1 MFLRKSLLGVTGI
14 ILAAGMIAFAQEP
27 QPQNPASPD
36 GALRK
41 ERMEQ
46 RRERLGERLGER
58 EGLGRHKGRDGMG
71 RRGPGMGHLPHELNL
86 SDAQREQS
94 RAIMQRR
101 LESTKVQREELF
113 KLREK
118 RIAGSFSAEDGA
130 RAKALHE
137 QMRAAMEGARTEMEG
152 VLTAEQK
159 AKLEGFKAERKAR
172 HEQRVKEHGERSKE
186 RGERFKE
193 RRELMNKP
201 Q

>member
-1 MFLRKSLLGVTGI
+1 MFLRKGLFGVTGI

-27 QPQNPASPD
+27 QPPNPPSPD

-46 RRERLGERLGER
+46 RRERLRERLGER
-58 EGLGRHKGRDGMG
+58 KGLGRHRGPGGMG
-71 RRGPGMGHLPHELNL
+71 RRGPGMGRLPHELNL

-101 LESTKVQREELF
+101 LEGTKVQREELF

-118 RIAGSFSAEDGA
+118 RIAGTFSAEDGA

-137 QMRAAMEGARTEMEG
+137 EIRASMAGARTEMES

-159 AKLEGFKAERKAR
+159 AKLEGLKAERKTR
-172 HEQRVKEHGERSKE
+172 HEQRLKERGERSKE
-186 RGERFKE
+186 RGERLKE

-201 Q
+201 D